1 MDDVFL
7 CIEVTRLVYM
17 EASHIL
23 YLFFFDTCV
32 FEKPSISSRE
42 LVKSLSEV
50 MSVMY
55 RLFDFEHLQFVIFQK
70 LCFAVNMAFW
80 PLKKASQKVKNS
92 LFEETKS

>member
-1 MDDVFL
+1 MFL

-80 PLKKASQKVKNS
+80 PLKKASQKGQMPTYQTTRR
-92 LFEETKS
+92 L